1 MILKVKKTTYKQVL
15 EYLDSSA
22 PKKIAAIKAVRADA
36 KCGLREA
43 KEAVEH
49 LAFVK
54 GFSNH
59 PTKTDEYKIYTG
71 PTIKKLVVD
80 YGTGDIEVDVETMEL
95 RALMEMQTIGLD
107 ACVDILDLISV
118 LKAFDEGK
126 RVGVIEENE

>member
-1 MILKVKKTTYKQVL
+1 MILKVKKTTYRQLLK
-15 EYLDSSA
+15 YLDSSS

-43 KEAVEH
+43 KDAVEH
-49 LAFVK
+49 LAFIK

-59 PTKTDEYKIYTG
+59 PAQTDEHKIYTG

-80 YGTGDIEVDVETMEL
+80 YGNGGIEIDIEEMEL

-107 ACVDILDLISV
+107 ACADILELISV
-118 LKAFDEGK
+118 LKAYDEGK